1 MNELEITFDINTID
15 HLGVKL
21 YSTIPQMI
29 AELVSNA
36 WDADAKNV
44 YIEFTDGDEKAITV
58 RDDGIGMSFDDLNNQ
73 FLKIGRNRRVEK
85 RDDTTA
91 GGRKILGK
99 KGLGK
104 LSMFGIGK
112 EVHIS
117 TVQNGKKNV
126 FIMDYAKLKN
136 CEDNVYKPEIVEYD
150 AVTAESSGTTISIK
164 HLSRKS
170 DFDLYGVRRNLLMRF
185 HIFSSDF
192 KVHIN
197 DDQDLEIATNEI
209 PEEKSQFV
217 WSFPKDYEIVFLN
230 SDEKD
235 KNLFE
240 FASEKGIQG
249 KIFTGSTP
257 LNKDIQGIVLFSRG
271 KLVQEHSAFNDRAND
286 NFFQY
291 MSGSFDVDFVD
302 QSYEID
308 NCSTDRKSLAWDVDE
323 NEELTKL
330 HELMKRI
337 VSISQRMWREQRK
350 QEKKNKIKQRGKNV
364 DEWLES
370 LNPAEKQL
378 AKKLTT
384 AIIENDDINEDTAAE
399 YLRCIQDMYG
409 FEGFR
414 QFTAELDE
422 LQELDNESA
431 IKLLT
436 DWNNIESKEF
446 AKIALGRIKTI
457 EQFERFIRENASER
471 DVIQKFLEEF
481 PWLLDPKMAKFEREV
496 TYTRILK
503 DTFSDESDLPE
514 SNRRLDFLCTDNAGT
529 IHIIEL
535 KRPNIKLRTKEI
547 QQIAEYV
554 EFIKKNYPQSADR
567 VYGYLIS
574 DNMSYEPGAETLRR
588 ALEHENIF
596 VKSYSDLLADAR
608 RYNKKLYDTYEE
620 INDAKAVKFV

>member
-21 YSTIPQMI
+21 YSTIPPMI

-291 MSGSFDVDFVD
+291 MCQDPS
-302 QSYEID
+302 
-308 NCSTDRKSLAWDVDE
+308 
-323 NEELTKL
+323 
-330 HELMKRI
+330 M
-337 VSISQRMWREQRK
+337 SI
-350 QEKKNKIKQRGKNV
+350 
-364 DEWLES
+364 L
-370 LNPAEKQL
+370 
-378 AKKLTT
+378 
-384 AIIENDDINEDTAAE
+384 
-399 YLRCIQDMYG
+399 
-409 FEGFR
+409 
-414 QFTAELDE
+414 
-422 LQELDNESA
+422 
-431 IKLLT
+431 
-436 DWNNIESKEF
+436 
-446 AKIALGRIKTI
+446 
-457 EQFERFIRENASER
+457 
-471 DVIQKFLEEF
+471 
-481 PWLLDPKMAKFEREV
+481 
-496 TYTRILK
+496 
-503 DTFSDESDLPE
+503 
-514 SNRRLDFLCTDNAGT
+514 
-529 IHIIEL
+529 
-535 KRPNIKLRTKEI
+535 
-547 QQIAEYV
+547 
-554 EFIKKNYPQSADR
+554 
-567 VYGYLIS
+567 
-574 DNMSYEPGAETLRR
+574 
-588 ALEHENIF
+588 
-596 VKSYSDLLADAR
+596 
-608 RYNKKLYDTYEE
+608 
-620 INDAKAVKFV
+620 